1 MHTPVFT
8 FLKKIPH
15 LFAQKLPHPYVCAHL
30 QFEKNNF
37 FWTLIQ
43 KTVLIFLLCYSF
55 EVWFSIR
62 SNEALEYNQH
72 DSKAK
77 GQNKKE
83 AGKIRSHLGNY
94 WNRRKAVFGSLQG
107 QTYGGKA
114 YFFNCDELSIA
125 LDKKQNLDKQI
136 NSFHIQI
143 T

>member
-8 FLKKIPH
+8 FLKKNSAPICAKIASPIR
-15 LFAQKLPHPYVCAHL
+15 VCAFAVWKKL
-30 QFEKNNF
+30 F
-37 FWTLIQ
+37 FLDFDPENRF
-43 KTVLIFLLCYSF
+43 IFLLCYSF

-114 YFFNCDELSIA
+114 YSFILGLDNERDHTLVHTA
-125 LDKKQNLDKQI
+125 LFLQI
-136 NSFHIQI
+136 RFAGK
-143 T
+143 